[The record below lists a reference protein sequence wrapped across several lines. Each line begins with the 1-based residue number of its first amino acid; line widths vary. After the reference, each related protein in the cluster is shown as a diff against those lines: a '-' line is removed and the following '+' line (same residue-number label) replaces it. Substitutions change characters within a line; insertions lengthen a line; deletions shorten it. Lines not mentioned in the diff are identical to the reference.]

1 MPASTT
7 AASQKIALN
16 QPSVCTAPTTEPALN
31 NAQAPV
37 WTATSAF
44 SPMACIPTRTAAA
57 RQGGGER
64 VPQSKIWTTVLPSP
78 VWWHAARGK
87 ESSTLSGQGQ
97 VLVPVL
103 REPWRVPL

>member
-44 SPMACIPTRTAAA
+44 SPMACIPTRSAAA
-57 RQGGGER
+57 RQGRSGVTMSDPPVAVRR
-64 VPQSKIWTTVLPSP
+64 VGDAD
-78 VWWHAARGK
+78 HG
-87 ESSTLSGQGQ
+87 
-97 VLVPVL
+97 VPRAEGAVMAEYL
-103 REPWRVPL
+103 IYFN